1 MKGTSKKVAFLSCCT
16 ALALVLSYVETL
28 VPPLFAA
35 VPGIKLGLANVVGV
49 FLLYR
54 FGVKEA
60 AAVSFVRIAVST
72 LLFGNPVMFLYSAAG
87 ALLSLAA
94 MAILRRLDFLSEV
107 GTSVAG
113 AVLHN
118 VGQILV
124 AIFLLGT
131 AELGYY
137 LIVLSVTGTVSGI
150 LVGLCAGFAIKRVPD
165 IKMK

>member
-28 VPPLFAA
+28 VPPLVSA
-35 VPGIKLGLANVVGV
+35 VPGIKLGLPNVVILFV
-49 FLLYR
+49 LYR
-54 FGVKEA
+54 FGIGNA
-60 AAVSFVRIAVST
+60 AMVSLVRIAVSA
-72 LLFGNPVMFLYSAAG
+72 LLFGNPVMLLYSAAG
-87 ALLSLAA
+87 AVLSLTA
-94 MAILRRLDFLSEV
+94 MAILRNLDVFTEI
-107 GTSVAG
+107 GISVAG

-124 AIFLLGT
+124 AILMLGT

-150 LVGLCAGFAIKRVPD
+150 LVGLCAGFLIKRVPNM
-165 IKMK
+165 KMK